1 MLFEYLNGRRLSAVA
16 ASVFC
21 LFVLGLSGCAVVPK
35 PLEID
40 EKTHFI
46 REDQQALFKGQ
57 VPITSPLKLEEAMA
71 RAVAYNLDHRTR
83 MIEEAMAWGQF
94 ELARFDMLPV
104 LAAKAGYT
112 SRNKEEASFSRGYW
126 DRILSKSP
134 TTSDE
139 KSRLT
144 ADLGLS
150 WNILDFGV
158 SYYQAQQEADRY
170 LISQGNRQKLVQRML
185 HQTRVAYMRA
195 YAAQVLKPEV
205 KRTLDECRTALDH
218 LNILAKERVQAP
230 LTTLQNRRALLELIG
245 QLEAIE
251 QSLLIAEVEL
261 KSLINVKP
269 SQELILKAPACFD
282 APPVITLDIEDLELA
297 ALQNSLDIEEQIYNA
312 RIERNES
319 RKALLRLFPGLELG
333 FSGHYDSNSY
343 LVHKTWT
350 EASSHVTWNL
360 MRLFSAPRVREI
372 AEVREDL
379 AKVRR
384 LALNMAVISRLHI
397 SWQRYQDSANQVV
410 RARELDD
417 LEREIV
423 RHTRATVAADAGSK
437 VERIRSEA
445 SSLRAKLRRYEAQAN
460 TQDAFGLLLM
470 SLGLDA
476 VPTEFQTMNLEEL
489 TAAIS
494 RQLEKW
500 DAGVLPGPILS
511 PGAGMDRTSEFES
524 K

>member
-1 MLFEYLNGRRLSAVA
+1 MLSEHLNSRRLGAVA
-16 ASVFC
+16 ATVVC
-21 LFVLGLSGCAVVPK
+21 LFVLGLSGGCAIVPK
-35 PLEID
+35 PLEMS
-40 EKTHFI
+40 EKKDFI
-46 REDQQALFKGQ
+46 QEDQQILFRGQ
-57 VPITSPLKLEEAMA
+57 IPVTSPLKLEEAMA
-71 RAVAYNLDHRTR
+71 RAIAYNLDHRTR

-94 ELARFDMLPV
+94 EIAKFDMLPV
-104 LAAKAGYT
+104 LAARAGYT
-112 SRNKEEASFSRGYW
+112 SRNNEEASFSRGYY
-126 DRILSKSP
+126 DRILRWASP
-134 TTSDE
+134 STSNE

-144 ADLGLS
+144 ADLDLS

-158 SYYQAQQEADRY
+158 SYYQAHQEADRY
-170 LISQGNRQKLVQRML
+170 LISQNNRQKLVQRML

-195 YAAQVLKPEV
+195 CAAQVLKPEV
-205 KRTLDECRTALDH
+205 ERTLNECRAALDH
-218 LNILAKERVQAP
+218 LDILAKERVQAP

-251 QSLLIAEVEL
+251 QSLLTAEVEL

-269 SQELILKAPACFD
+269 SQELILKAPDSFD
-282 APPVITLDIEDLELA
+282 APPVLTVDIDDLELT

-333 FSGHYDSNSY
+333 LSGHYDSNSY
-343 LVHKTWT
+343 LVHNTWT
-350 EASSHVTWNL
+350 EASTHVTWNL
-360 MRLFSAPRVREI
+360 IRLFSAPRLKEMAEI
-372 AEVREDL
+372 REDL

-397 SWQRYQDSANQVV
+397 SWQQYQDSANQVM

-423 RHTRATVAADAGSK
+423 RHTQATVAADAGSK

-445 SSLRAKLRRYEAQAN
+445 SSIRAKLRRFEAQAN
-460 TQDAFGLLLM
+460 TQDAFGTLLM

-476 VPTEFQTMNLEEL
+476 VPVEFQNMTLEEL
-489 TAAIS
+489 TEAIS
-494 RQLEKW
+494 RQLNKW
-500 DAGVLPGPILS
+500 DAGVFSVNDSITRIENDS
-511 PGAGMDRTSEFES
+511 DI
-524 K
+524 